1 MVFTAQLL
9 KNRQD
14 VIEALQMVYNSF
26 ISEKI
31 DDYNSSAGITEKSAR
46 KHWGI
51 EDREIRWIIPEY
63 MKKVIK
69 ILIYYKNL
77 VDSITPVPAPEPVNI
92 TVSKI

>member
-26 ISEKI
+26 IT
-31 DDYNSSAGITEKSAR
+31 GITEKSAR

-77 VDSITPVPAPEPVNI
+77 VDSITPATAPEPVNI

>member
-1 MVFTAQLL
+1 M
-9 KNRQD
+9 
-14 VIEALQMVYNSF
+14 
-26 ISEKI
+26 
-31 DDYNSSAGITEKSAR
+31 
-46 KHWGI
+46 HWGI